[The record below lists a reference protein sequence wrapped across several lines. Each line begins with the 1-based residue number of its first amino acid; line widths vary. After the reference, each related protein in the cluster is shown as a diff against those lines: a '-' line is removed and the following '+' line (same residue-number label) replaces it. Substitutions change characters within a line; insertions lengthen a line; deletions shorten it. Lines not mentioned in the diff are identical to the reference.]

1 MRSHNRGMT
10 RHLYLALGFLSLAL
24 GIIGAFLPLLP
35 TTIFIIIAAYFFGR
49 SSERLEAKILAHPK
63 LGPPVI
69 AWRREGAISTRA
81 KIAACTGMAFGYAVF
96 HLTGNPAPLWR
107 GLAAAGLVA
116 SAIFVV
122 TRPRPTAEREAEQG
136 R

>member
-1 MRSHNRGMT
+1 MT

-49 SSERLEAKILAHPK
+49 SSERLEARILNHPK
-63 LGPPVI
+63 LGPPVV

-81 KIAACTGMAFGYAVF
+81 KIAACTGMAAGYAIF
-96 HLTGNPAPLWR
+96 HVTGNPAPLWR
-107 GLAAAGLVA
+107 GLAAAGLIA

-122 TRPRPTAEREAEQG
+122 TRPKPSAAQAAEPER
-136 R
+136 